1 MFSSLSDRLQGVLRR
16 LRGRGRLTEADVNQ
30 ALREVRLALLEAD
43 VNFRVVKDFI
53 ERLRERAVGEE
64 VLGSLTPGQQ
74 VIKIVHDELT
84 ELMGGGQ
91 AKLASGGSPTVI
103 MLAGLQGSGKT
114 TSAAKLALHL
124 QREGRRP
131 LLVAADTRR
140 PAAVDQLQ
148 QLGARIQVP
157 VFTPM
162 DTGAAPGE
170 PVDPIPV
177 ATAAIPHAVKAGR
190 DTVIIDTAG
199 RLHVDDQLMAEL
211 QGIFQQVKP
220 HEVLLVIDAMT
231 GQEAVAVA
239 ESFHGALQLT
249 GLILTKLDGDTRG
262 GAALSVRAV
271 TGCPIKFV
279 GTGEKME
286 ALEPFHPERMAS
298 RILGMGDVLTLVER
312 AQREVDAQEAQR
324 IAQRLQDDKYDL
336 EDFLGQLQQMRKMGP
351 MDQIL
356 SLLPGMG
363 PMKQVRDLQIDESQ
377 LTRVAAIIQSMTPE
391 ERRNPSI
398 INSSRRKRIARGSG
412 TTVQDVNRLLKQFNE
427 TKQLV
432 RQLTGGGAGGPGR
445 KSAKE
450 GKRAKGAKGS
460 KKAKGAKGGKS
471 FPRLPGLPFKF

>member
-1 MFSSLSDRLQGVLRR
+1 
-16 LRGRGRLTEADVNQ
+16 
-30 ALREVRLALLEAD
+30 
-43 VNFRVVKDFI
+43 
-53 ERLRERAVGEE
+53 
-64 VLGSLTPGQQ
+64 
-74 VIKIVHDELT
+74 
-84 ELMGGGQ
+84 
-91 AKLASGGSPTVI
+91 
-103 MLAGLQGSGKT
+103 
-114 TSAAKLALHL
+114 
-124 QREGRRP
+124 
-131 LLVAADTRR
+131 
-140 PAAVDQLQ
+140 
-148 QLGARIQVP
+148 
-157 VFTPM
+157 
-162 DTGAAPGE
+162 
-170 PVDPIPV
+170 
-177 ATAAIPHAVKAGR
+177 
-190 DTVIIDTAG
+190 
-199 RLHVDDQLMAEL
+199 
-211 QGIFQQVKP
+211 VKP

-377 LTRVAAIIQSMTPE
+377 LTRVEAKIGRASCR
-391 ERRNPSI
+391 ERVWI
-398 INSSRRKRIARGSG
+398 WVGAWA
-412 TTVQDVNRLLKQFNE
+412 
-427 TKQLV
+427 V
-432 RQLTGGGAGGPGR
+432 R
-445 KSAKE
+445 
-450 GKRAKGAKGS
+450 
-460 KKAKGAKGGKS
+460 
-471 FPRLPGLPFKF
+471 